1 MKSGTFFTMLSLILM
16 VISCGQKQDSHP
28 AKYSDGSADTRHWY
42 QQPMRILQTVLRE
55 PDAIGY
61 DAASVVE
68 YMKQTHCNV
77 LVVNAGGIIDFF
89 ENPLPA
95 ANPNRF
101 LQEGDDVLR
110 DIVKACH
117 DEGFKVIARVDF
129 RGVKKEIYDQHPDW
143 FARDHAGN
151 PITLTYTRIP
161 LHIPCYDSYYRNE
174 HALMFISYLF
184 ENYNIDGIWH
194 NSIQVDGVCHC
205 DRCQTQHHA
214 DTGTGLPVPEKSSA
228 AEMNAYYDW
237 KATRASNHLATIRGK
252 IKEYGEDKAYAAE
265 VFGMYDVSYPIRT
278 GIDLYSVREPFD
290 FLVSVNFLTEN
301 RREIEYKN
309 LGYSASIIRFLKAL
323 HPEKQAVIL
332 FGQNGTSHRYIME
345 PDVDSRVFLWE
356 AIASGGGLW
365 NCSFTGQHPGV
376 TYDRRNA
383 MLTAD
388 AFRFISEYGNAFDGH
403 LPVEEVTIYY
413 SKATR
418 TYFGS
423 DDRHADRFG
432 AFIQGIERM
441 CRDNHLQYGFLPDAD
456 LSSEILSKVKVL
468 ILPNVACMSDAEVQ
482 MISDWVG
489 QGGRLL
495 ATFETSIY
503 DEKGNKRD
511 DFALG
516 KLFGC
521 RSTGTVVDTHMDC
534 YQWIDDH
541 NMVMTPKMKDTRML
555 INSGETLLCEITS
568 ESAKMVCSY
577 MPRITNQS
585 PEMAWHPEAEMTTS
599 HPTMLVNTFGKGKV
613 VYFANQPDRMNH
625 LMGHPDFSDLLY
637 GSVRHLLGDQVMVRT
652 NAPASV
658 HIWLSEKDTGGEKGY
673 VVSLVNHTGGPE
685 RPLRSLTPVH
695 NVEVTLNLP
704 GNHRWNDSFLRKE
717 GNLKISQKHGKVTL
731 KIDRLDEFVSV
742 ALTEGH

>member
-1 MKSGTFFTMLSLILM
+1 MLLTLL
-16 VISCGQKQDSHP
+16 VLEISCTPKQKSP
-28 AKYSDGSADTRHWY
+28 SEYSTESLVDNRHWY
-42 QQPMRILQTVLRE
+42 QQPLRILQTVLRE
-55 PDAIGY
+55 PDAIDY
-61 DAASVVE
+61 DAAAVVE

-110 DIVKACH
+110 DIVRACH
-117 DEGFKVIARVDF
+117 DAGFKVIARVDF
-129 RGVKKEIYDQHPDW
+129 RGVKKEIFDQHPDW
-143 FARDHAGN
+143 FGKDASGN
-151 PITLTYTRIP
+151 PFVLNYTRIP
-161 LHIPCYDSYYRNE
+161 LYVPCYDSYYRNE
-174 HALMFISYLF
+174 HALEFISHLF
-184 ENYNIDGIWH
+184 DKYNIDGIWH
-194 NSIQVDGVCHC
+194 NSVQMDGICHC
-205 DRCQTQHHA
+205 DRCQAQHMA
-214 DTGTGLPVPEKSSA
+214 DTGKGLPVPGKSTQA
-228 AEMNAYYDW
+228 DIGAYYEW

-345 PDVDSRVFLWE
+345 PDVDSRIFLWE

-365 NCSFTGQHPGV
+365 NCSFTGQHPGA

-388 AFRFISEYGNAFDGH
+388 AFRFISEHGNAFDGH
-403 LPVEEVTIYY
+403 LPVEEVSIYY

-418 TYFGS
+418 THFGS
-423 DDRHADRFG
+423 DDRYADRFG
-432 AFIQGIERM
+432 AFIQGVERM
-441 CRDNHLQYGFLPDAD
+441 CRDNHLQYGFLPDRD
-456 LSSEILSKVKVL
+456 LSPEILSKVKVL

-482 MISDWVG
+482 IISDWVG
-489 QGGRLL
+489 QGGKLL

-521 RSTGTVVDTHMDC
+521 SSTGEVVDTQMDC
-534 YQWIDDH
+534 YQWINDH
-541 NMVMTPKMKDTRML
+541 NLIVTPKMKGTKML
-555 INSGETLLCEITS
+555 INSGETLLCDVASETS
-568 ESAKMVCSY
+568 QMVSSY

-585 PEMAWHPEAEMTTS
+585 PEMAWHPESEMTSS
-599 HPTMLVNTFGKGKV
+599 HPTLLVNTFGKGKV

-658 HIWLSEKDTGGEKGY
+658 HIWLSEKDINGEKGY
-673 VVSLVNHTGGPE
+673 VVSLVNHTGGTE

-695 NVEVTLNLP
+695 NIEVTLNLS
-704 GNHRWNDSFLRKE
+704 GNHPWKDNVLRKE
-717 GNLKISQKHGKVTL
+717 GKLKVSQKNGTVTL

-742 ALTEGH
+742 ALTEGL